1 MEDSAKRLEVIVEF
15 MVPGATLSGD
25 TFDSE
30 NNFLYPAYTV
40 YTAEII
46 DTLKAKGVR
55 RIYYTPVENNDA
67 TAFTEQAQDIWES
80 LFEAVRTNARPDLEQ
95 TKDFVLSLHKYV
107 KQNKDRFLYLMK
119 IKDYDDYTF
128 THSVNVGI
136 LAMTM
141 ASKHG
146 LEEKLVREIG
156 LGAFLHDVGKL
167 MIPKEI
173 LNKKEKLTSDEFE
186 VIKKHPEYGYEYVAK
201 HDHIPSNAL
210 DVILHHHENYNGK
223 GYPKNLQDEEIP
235 IGARITSICDVYDA
249 LITPRPYK
257 RAYSSREAILSIMK
271 ESRVKFNPILVSRF
285 VRDMTPVLQKEPLIP
300 VGTLVLLTTG
310 EVAQVEELHSTGDL
324 RPIVKILTND
334 KQQKITRPFTVDL
347 TLDSTRSVKRIIP
360 R

>member
-1 MEDSAKRLEVIVEF
+1 MEDNPKRLEIIVEF

-25 TFDSE
+25 TFDSD

-40 YTAEII
+40 YTNEII
-46 DTLKAKGVR
+46 DKLKAKGVK
-55 RIYYTPVENNDA
+55 RIYYTPAENNDA
-67 TAFTEQAQDIWES
+67 TAFTERAQDIWES
-80 LFEAVRTNARPDLEQ
+80 LFDAVRKNARPDLEQ
-95 TKDFVLSLHKYV
+95 TKDFVLSLHNYV

-119 IKDYDDYTF
+119 IKDFDDYTF

-186 VIKKHPEYGYEYVAK
+186 IIKKHPEYGYEYVAK
-201 HDHIPSNAL
+201 HDHIPPNAL
-210 DVILHHHENYNGK
+210 NVLLYHHENYNGK
-223 GYPKNLQDEEIP
+223 GYPKGFQDEEIP

-271 ESRVKFNPILVSRF
+271 ESRVKFNPVLISRF
-285 VRDMTPVLQKEPLIP
+285 VRDMTPILQKEPLLP
-300 VGTLVLLTTG
+300 VGTIIMLTTG

-334 KQQKITRPFTVDL
+334 KQQKISRPFTVDL

>member
-1 MEDSAKRLEVIVEF
+1 MEDIEKRLEVIVEF
-15 MVPGATLSGD
+15 MTPGATLSGD
-25 TFDSE
+25 TYDSE
-30 NNFLYPAYTV
+30 NNYLYPAYTV
-40 YTAEII
+40 YTQDII
-46 DTLKAKGVR
+46 NTLKTKGIKK
-55 RIYYTPVENNDA
+55 IYYTPAENNDA
-67 TAFTEQAQDIWES
+67 TLLTQQAKDIWES
-80 LFEAVRTNARPDLEQ
+80 LFKAIRNNARPDMNQ
-95 TKDFVLSLHKYV
+95 TKDFVLSLHTYV

-136 LAMTM
+136 LAMAM

-146 LEEKLVREIG
+146 LEEKLVHEIG

-173 LNKKEKLTSDEFE
+173 LNKKEKLTGDEFE
-186 VIKKHPEYGYEYVAK
+186 IIKKHPEYGYEYVAK
-201 HDHIPSNAL
+201 HDHIPPNAL
-210 DVILHHHENYNGK
+210 DIVLYHHENYNGK
-223 GYPKNLQDEEIP
+223 GYPQGFQDEEIP

-257 RAYSSREAILSIMK
+257 RAYSSREAILAIMK
-271 ESRVKFNPILVSRF
+271 ETRVKFNPVLVSRF
-285 VRDMTPVLQKEPLIP
+285 VRDMTPILQKEPLLP

-310 EVAQVEELHSTGDL
+310 EVAQVEEPHSTGDL

-334 KQQKITRPFTVDL
+334 RQQKIQRPFIVDL
-347 TLDSTRSVKRIIP
+347 TMDTTRSVKKILP

>member
-1 MEDSAKRLEVIVEF
+1 M
-15 MVPGATLSGD
+15 
-25 TFDSE
+25 
-30 NNFLYPAYTV
+30 

-46 DTLKAKGVR
+46 DTLKAKGVK
-55 RIYYTPVENNDA
+55 RIYYTPAENNDA

-173 LNKKEKLTSDEFE
+173 LNKKEKLTGDEFE

-201 HDHIPSNAL
+201 HDHIPPNAL
-210 DVILHHHENYNGK
+210 DIVLYHHENYNGK

-257 RAYSSREAILSIMK
+257 RAL
-271 ESRVKFNPILVSRF
+271 F
-285 VRDMTPVLQKEPLIP
+285 
-300 VGTLVLLTTG
+300 
-310 EVAQVEELHSTGDL
+310 
-324 RPIVKILTND
+324 
-334 KQQKITRPFTVDL
+334 FT
-347 TLDSTRSVKRIIP
+347 
-360 R
+360 